1 MKPEE
6 CAAALGA
13 PLIFPAAVERGETL
27 GPGSCRHHGVK
38 TLGEGLRAGTAGC
51 RPQLRGTAERAGWAQ
66 ELGEVLLPMLL
77 PPGEGILFSYFPAL
91 SELLLRDFP
100 EQEECYGIFRHI
112 VYRSNSPGFS
122 VIPCKLMLFF
132 FFFSSFSA
140 FFLEVTLH
148 WKSARCFKLP

>member
-1 MKPEE
+1 
-6 CAAALGA
+6 
-13 PLIFPAAVERGETL
+13 
-27 GPGSCRHHGVK
+27 
-38 TLGEGLRAGTAGC
+38 
-51 RPQLRGTAERAGWAQ
+51 
-66 ELGEVLLPMLL
+66 MLL

-122 VIPCKLMLFF
+122 LIPCKLMLFF
-132 FFFSSFSA
+132 FFFFSSFSA
-140 FFLEVTLH
+140 FFREVTLH